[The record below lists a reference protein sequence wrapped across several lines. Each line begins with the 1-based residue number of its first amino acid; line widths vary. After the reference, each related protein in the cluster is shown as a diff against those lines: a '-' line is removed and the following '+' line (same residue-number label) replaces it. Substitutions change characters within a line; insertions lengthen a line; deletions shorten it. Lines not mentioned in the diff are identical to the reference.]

1 LTTVAATDTGLTV
14 PAADERG
21 VPLFLRGLWY
31 FACASDDLRAGRS
44 LAKTVLGEPV
54 LLVRGG
60 DGVAYALLDICPH
73 RGIPLH
79 FGTVRGR
86 EVECCYHG
94 WRFGADGRC
103 TDIPSLVEGQPL
115 DPARIRVRTFPLAE
129 RQGVIWIFMADGGAE
144 QTRPLPE
151 PPTLP
156 DVGAGHLH
164 IRERMS
170 FPCAIDHAVVGLM
183 DPAHGPFVHRS
194 WWWRPARSAH
204 LKEKRFVPSELG
216 FTMARHRP
224 SSNSRAYKLLG
235 GTPET
240 EIAFRLP
247 GIRIEHVRAGSNV
260 LVGLT
265 ATTPVTAT
273 ETEVNHLIYWTMPWL
288 TPLAPFLRPF
298 ARTFLRQ
305 DRDVVVMQQEG
316 LKHRPPLMLIDD
328 ADRPAKWYFRLKRAF
343 AQAQADGSAFENP
356 VRERTLRWRS

>member
-1 LTTVAATDTGLTV
+1 MSEQPANEPGTD
-14 PAADERG
+14 DRG
-21 VPLFLRGLWY
+21 VPLFLRDLWY
-31 FACASDDLRAGRS
+31 FACASEDLNRGHA
-44 LAKTVLGEPV
+44 LARTILGEPV
-54 LLVRGG
+54 LLVRGA
-60 DGVAYALLDICPH
+60 DGIAYALLDICPH

-79 FGTVRGR
+79 FGSVAEN

-94 WRFGADGRC
+94 WRFRADGRC
-103 TDIPSLVEGQPL
+103 TLIPSLIEGQPL
-115 DPARIRVRTFPLAE
+115 DPTRIRVRTFPLVE
-129 RQGVIWIFMADGGAE
+129 SQGVIWIFMAGANGN
-144 QTRPLPE
+144 TTAPMPE
-151 PPTLP
+151 PPLLP
-156 DVGAGHLH
+156 DVDAGALH
-164 IRERMS
+164 IRERLS

-204 LKEKRFVPSELG
+204 VKEKRFVPSELG

-235 GTPET
+235 GAPET

-247 GIRIEHVRAGSNV
+247 GIRIEHVRAGNNV

-273 ETEVNHLIYWTMPWL
+273 ETEVNHLVYWTMPWL
-288 TPLAPFLRPF
+288 TPLAPLLRPF
-298 ARTFLRQ
+298 ARAFLRQ

-316 LKHRPPLMLIDD
+316 LKYQPSLMLIDD

-343 AQAQADGSAFENP
+343 ALARADGAPFENP
-356 VRERTLRWRS
+356 VRERVLRWRS

>member
-1 LTTVAATDTGLTV
+1 MTDSSEARAAEESD
-14 PAADERG
+14 DRG
-21 VPLFLRGLWY
+21 VPLFLRDLWY
-31 FACASDDLRAGRS
+31 FACAADDLRTGRA
-44 LAKTVLGEPV
+44 LAKTILGEPV
-54 LLVRGG
+54 LLVRGAAG
-60 DGVAYALLDICPH
+60 APYALLDICPH

-79 FGTVRGR
+79 FGTVRER

-103 TDIPSLVEGQPL
+103 TAIPSLVEGQPL

-129 RQGVIWIFMADGGAE
+129 RQGAVWIFMAAPNRDPA
-144 QTRPLPE
+144 RPLPE
-151 PPTLP
+151 PPDLP
-156 DVGAGHLH
+156 DVHADHLH
-164 IRERMS
+164 IRERLS

-183 DPAHGPFVHRS
+183 DPAHGPFIHRS
-194 WWWRPARSAH
+194 WWWRPSRSAH
-204 LKEKRFVPSELG
+204 VKEKRFVPSHLG

-235 GTPET
+235 GAPET

-247 GIRIEHVRAGSNV
+247 GIRIEHVRAGRNV

-265 ATTPVTAT
+265 ATTPVSAT

-288 TPLAPFLRPF
+288 TPLAPILKPF
-298 ARTFLRQ
+298 ARAFLRQ

-316 LKHRPPLMLIDD
+316 LRHRPALMLIDD

-343 AQAQADGSAFENP
+343 ALAQADNKPFENP

>member
-1 LTTVAATDTGLTV
+1 MNMESRDRAAEPTD
-14 PAADERG
+14 DRG

-31 FACASDDLRAGRS
+31 FACVSGDLRAGRS
-44 LAKTVLGEPV
+44 LAKTILGEPV
-54 LLVRGG
+54 LLVRGS
-60 DGVAYALLDICPH
+60 DGAPFAMVDICPH
-73 RGIPLH
+73 RGIPLRY
-79 FGTVRGR
+79 GNVIGS
-86 EVECCYHG
+86 EVQCCYHG

-103 TDIPSLVEGQPL
+103 TEIPSLVQGQPL
-115 DPARIRVRTFPLAE
+115 DPARIRVRTYPVAE
-129 RQGVIWIFMADGGAE
+129 RQGVIWIFMAASGATDE
-144 QTRPLPE
+144 PLPE
-151 PPTLP
+151 PPSLP
-156 DVGAGHLH
+156 DVDSRDLH
-164 IRERMS
+164 IHERMS

-235 GTPET
+235 GAPET

-247 GIRIEHVRAGSNV
+247 GIRIEHVRAGGNV

-265 ATTPVTAT
+265 ATTPVSET

-288 TPLAPFLRPF
+288 TPLAPVLRPF

-305 DRDVVVMQQEG
+305 DRDVVVMQQQG
-316 LKHRPPLMLIDD
+316 LKYRPSLMLIDD
-328 ADRPAKWYFRLKRAF
+328 ADRPAKWYMRLKREFAT
-343 AQAQADGSAFENP
+343 AQAEKRPFENP
-356 VRERTLRWRS
+356 VRERTLRWKS